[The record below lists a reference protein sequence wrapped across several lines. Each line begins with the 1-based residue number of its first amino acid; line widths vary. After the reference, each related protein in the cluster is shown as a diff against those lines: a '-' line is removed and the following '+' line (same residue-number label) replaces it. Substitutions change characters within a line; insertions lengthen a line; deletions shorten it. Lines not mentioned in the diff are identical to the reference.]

1 MASKSGR
8 PTPPGH
14 RERLTLLALSGQAEG
29 ALLDGPDQR
38 PKLADQ
44 GPDAPAV
51 MVAGFK
57 VDVLA
62 PGRAETAER
71 EALLLDRG
79 DDSVGAHRGPIMTW
93 NTARVSRGNA

>member
-1 MASKSGR
+1 MAFKSGR
-8 PTPPGH
+8 PAPPRHG
-14 RERLTLLALSGQAEG
+14 ERLTLLAPPSGAEG
-29 ALLDGPDQR
+29 TLLDGPDQR

-44 GPDAPAV
+44 RPDAPAV
-51 MVAGFK
+51 MVAGFE

-62 PGRAETAER
+62 PGRAEAAER

-93 NTARVSRGNA
+93 NTARVSRSNA